1 LRTWLYVFLAVA
13 LDGCA
18 ALLAG
23 LIPERQL
30 ERARE
35 PLVGFAAGVLI
46 GTALLDMLPEALAGL
61 PATTVLGTVVATLAA
76 MVLLE
81 WTVGHRVT
89 SGTES
94 RRLAP
99 VLLGADGF
107 HNAAD
112 GGAIAAAFLTSPRLG
127 WIAAAAVIVHEVP
140 EEVADY
146 VLLRKAGMS
155 RTRALVAMTGV
166 QLTAGL
172 GAVLTLIGAALW
184 TQIAPFVLAVAAGTF
199 LHIAE
204 VDLVP
209 TVIGKGPSRRR
220 RAEAVLTFVLGLAV
234 VAAAT
239 FLWREPG

>member
-1 LRTWLYVFLAVA
+1 VKTWIYVFFAVA

-23 LIPERQL
+23 LIPEKRL

-61 PATTVLGTVVATLAA
+61 SAAVVLGTVVATLAA

-81 WTVGHRVT
+81 WTIGHRVT
-89 SGTES
+89 KGTEA

-112 GGAIAAAFLTSPRLG
+112 GGAIAAAFLASPRVGLL
-127 WIAAAAVIVHEVP
+127 AAAAVIVHEVP

-146 VLLRKAGMS
+146 VLLRKAGLS

-166 QLTAGL
+166 QLTA
-172 GAVLTLIGAALW
+172 AIGAALTLLGATAW
-184 TQIAPFVLAVAAGTF
+184 KQLAPLVLAVAAGTF

-204 VDLVP
+204 VDLIP
-209 TVIGKGPSRRR
+209 TVIGKGPSRKR
-220 RAEAVLTFVLGLAV
+220 RAETVLAFVLGVGV
-234 VAAAT
+234 VGAAT
-239 FLWREPG
+239 FF